1 MAKKAAP
8 QIEIPDDAT
17 DRDLA
22 TLVLD
27 HPELRERV
35 EKIKLQRFVSRELQ
49 VHIDAEI
56 AARQEA
62 ENNAA
67 MVRNDIELISRRK
80 SSGKVVK
87 GFGRL
92 IEGQVHGMAD
102 ALHRLLETA
111 EMHGFENGADDLR
124 HMLPLLVADTIRSL
138 GIDLPRGTRYR
149 PGDRPSIAGRVSVW
163 ADGQVNG
170 LERSI
175 RKAHSLIARGAR

>member
-35 EKIKLQRFVSRELQ
+35 EKIKLHRFVSRELQ

-56 AARQEA
+56 ATRQEA

-67 MVRNDIELISRRK
+67 MVRNDNEAIGRHKDRA
-80 SSGKVVK
+80 KVVK
-87 GFGRL
+87 GLGRL
-92 IEGQVHGMAD
+92 LDEQVHGMVD
-102 ALHRLLETA
+102 TLHRLSEIA

-124 HMLPLLVADTIRSL
+124 HMLPLSIADTIRSL

-149 PGDRPSIAGRVSVW
+149 PGDRPSIAGRVSHW